1 MKVPNPV
8 KNITIALLAVLVSA
22 PSTVPAT
29 TLPFRPGLSI
39 VSLNLAKETSTERIL
54 SEFRGV
60 QALRDADVFL
70 LQEVSQGLTGTCVAS
85 SLGSALGLH
94 VAYSPAPS
102 DPGLGLAILSRFP
115 LRDVQIR
122 NLKPYNLRFRTRTR
136 FALMATADTPWGPLH
151 LSDTHLDTR
160 LNTADRLAQ
169 LEPVVRDSAAFPGSR
184 VIAGDFNSNPFY
196 WFKHVLPL
204 PAVRSQAHG
213 VNEFMK
219 HNGFRS
225 AFSKVAT
232 TFDYLGMGLDWI
244 WLDGVHPVA
253 SRAFPLDFSDHHAVW
268 TRVEF

>member
-102 DPGLGLAILSRFP
+102 DTGLGLAILSRFP

-169 LEPVVRDSAAFPGSR
+169 LEPVVRDSAALEQRP
-184 VIAGDFNSNPFY
+184 Y
-196 WFKHVLPL
+196 
-204 PAVRSQAHG
+204 
-213 VNEFMK
+213 
-219 HNGFRS
+219 
-225 AFSKVAT
+225 
-232 TFDYLGMGLDWI
+232 
-244 WLDGVHPVA
+244 
-253 SRAFPLDFSDHHAVW
+253 
-268 TRVEF
+268 